1 MPAGRPSLYD
11 PAFCDKVIEV
21 GIDGGSLAEMAE
33 ACDVERHTLNAWME
47 AHPEFSTAVKRGL
60 QKAQVWWERQ
70 GKIATFGGAEGFN
83 ATSYTLE
90 IDADSIGTA
99 GYTAMKSLT
108 EVQTDSCLR
117 INTRNGALI
126 YQPATFAL
134 NEAVQFQEGQVNRVR
149 LAVNSNGRLV
159 RYAS

>member
-33 ACDVERHTLNAWME
+33 SCDVERHTLNAWME

-83 ATSYTLE
+83 ATSYIFNMKNRFKEDWRDKVEQEHSGGQTLTVVTGVPR
-90 IDADSIGTA
+90 DDS
-99 GYTAMKSLT
+99 
-108 EVQTDSCLR
+108 
-117 INTRNGALI
+117 
-126 YQPATFAL
+126 
-134 NEAVQFQEGQVNRVR
+134 
-149 LAVNSNGRLV
+149 
-159 RYAS
+159 

>member
-83 ATSYTLE
+83 ATSYIFNMKNRFKEDWRDKVEQEHSGGQTLTVVTGVPR
-90 IDADSIGTA
+90 DDS
-99 GYTAMKSLT
+99 
-108 EVQTDSCLR
+108 
-117 INTRNGALI
+117 
-126 YQPATFAL
+126 
-134 NEAVQFQEGQVNRVR
+134 
-149 LAVNSNGRLV
+149 
-159 RYAS
+159 